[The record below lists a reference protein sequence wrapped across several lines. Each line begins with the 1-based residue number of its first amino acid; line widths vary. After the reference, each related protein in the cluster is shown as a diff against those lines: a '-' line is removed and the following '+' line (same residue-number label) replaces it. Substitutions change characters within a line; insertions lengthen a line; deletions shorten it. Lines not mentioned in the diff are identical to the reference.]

1 MDRIGRKAVPPHSR
15 QSAKRAAAA
24 AALCS
29 LALAGGCGWFGSGS
43 GNNTASTG
51 STSST
56 GSGGSTPQFQNVVF
70 IGDSLTAGFQNGSLL
85 GTQQPNG
92 YANLIAV
99 QAGFGI
105 TLPLIAS
112 PGVPAVL
119 QLVSIG
125 PPPVVKQA
133 DGVSTGR
140 TNGAAQPTDL
150 AVPGHKVHDLLNY
163 APPAVATAGEDLITQ
178 LVLGFPL
185 GNDKA
190 QVAEAVALKPT
201 TIFLWAGSD
210 DALSADD
217 TGMPSSMTSL
227 SSFTADFT
235 QIMTT
240 LKATGANLI
249 VANIPDVTAVP
260 YMTPASTI
268 IAEVAAATHLSTS
281 AVASGLGLNN
291 GDLVNAQGLTD
302 SENEENTVAGGGSLT
317 PLPDADVLTASEVGT
332 VQNTVNS
339 YNQVIQQQ
347 ATAAGATLVDMHAYI
362 ATLQTGISING
373 TTATTAFLGGLFSL
387 DGLHPTN
394 TGYALIANQFIA
406 ALNTKFSM
414 SIAPVNV
421 SAVAA
426 VDPLF
431 GANIK
436 PTGSLRIPTSA
447 AVATRHVMQ
456 QWYAHAQ

>member
-1 MDRIGRKAVPPHSR
+1 MNRKERGPRRIYLQRNRKATF
-15 QSAKRAAAA
+15 AA

-29 LALAGGCGWFGSGS
+29 LTLAMGCGWFSSGGST
-43 GNNTASTG
+43 NTTSTG
-51 STSST
+51 GTSST
-56 GSGGSTPQFQNVVF
+56 GSGSSTPQFQKVVF
-70 IGDSLTAGFQNGSLL
+70 IGDSLTSGFQNGSLL
-85 GTQQPNG
+85 DTQQPNG
-92 YANLIAV
+92 YADLIAV

-119 QLVSIG
+119 ELVSVG
-125 PPPVVKQA
+125 PPAVVKQA

-140 TNGAAQPTDL
+140 TNGGAQPTDL
-150 AVPGHKVHDLLNY
+150 AVPGHKIHDLLNY
-163 APPAVATAGEDLITQ
+163 APPAIATAGEDLITQ
-178 LVLGFPL
+178 LVLGLPL
-185 GNDKA
+185 GNNKP
-190 QVAEAVALKPT
+190 QVAEAVSLKPT

-210 DALSADD
+210 DALPADQ
-217 TGMPSSMTSL
+217 TGMPSSMTPL
-227 SSFTADFT
+227 SSFTTDFT

-260 YMTPASTI
+260 YMTPAATI
-268 IAEVAAATHLSTS
+268 VSEVAAATHLSTTAVS
-281 AVASGLGLNN
+281 AGLGLNN

-302 SENEENTVAGGGSLT
+302 SEAEEKTVTSGGTLT
-317 PLPDADVLTASEVGT
+317 ALPDGDVLTAAEIAT
-332 VQNTVNS
+332 VQNTINS

-347 ATAAGATLVDMHAYI
+347 ATAAGATLVDIHSYL
-362 ATLQTGISING
+362 ATLQAGISING

-394 TGYALIANQFIA
+394 TGYALIANQFIT
-406 ALNTKFSM
+406 ALNSKFSL

-421 SAVAA
+421 SSVAA
-426 VDPLF
+426 ADPLF

-436 PTGSLRIPTSA
+436 PGASLRIPTSA
-447 AVATRHVMQ
+447 AVTTQHLMQ
-456 QWYAHAQ
+456 QWFSHPR